1 MVGAVLGKVVGNH
14 HILAG
19 HLHILAVGVVDCH
32 ILVGVALDCHILVGV
47 VLDHI
52 AVEQVVGHR
61 QGS

>member
-32 ILVGVALDCHILVGV
+32 ILVGVALD
-47 VLDHI
+47 HI